1 MEQLDEGSEDDWKGC
16 FRVNFIGEEGLDA
29 GGLRREF
36 FSLLFEKSDLLEN
49 NSFCLDAAK
58 LAKKHYK
65 LLGRATALAIL
76 YGHPGPQYF
85 NQHITQYIVS
95 GVEPEE
101 VHLQSI
107 KRQDIVTA
115 VNDVSNKK
123 STETRGY
130 LICTRGRSP
139 PSINQITEC
148 FGVLSLLYHSQHKNT
163 FPVVTL

>member
-65 LLGRATALAIL
+65 LLGKATALAIL
-76 YGHPGPQYF
+76 YGHPGPQCF

-101 VHLQSI
+101 VQLQSI
-107 KRQDIVTA
+107 KRQDIVSA
-115 VNDVSNKK
+115 VNDVSFKCCNCQFD
-123 STETRGY
+123 SIILY
-130 LICTRGRSP
+130 YSFCSHLYPNLILDISYAKYKTFASDR
-139 PSINQITEC
+139 
-148 FGVLSLLYHSQHKNT
+148 VLT
-163 FPVVTL
+163 